1 VTPAPGPLTVA
12 EASLKL
18 DSARFAAMNAV
29 DASPKFKI
37 AKARVDAL
45 ASELEQARQGDDL
58 QAKLEASAA
67 WNSAR
72 LEYDRAHVAAI
83 ENDAG
88 VKKAADVLDHANAAA
103 RLVADQ
109 AAAAESERSR
119 QAAATAAAAQAE
131 REKDP
136 IYQAIKAHKVG
147 IGMTADQVIQSVGKP
162 QSVNRTTTAA
172 GVNEQWVYGGGYV
185 YLDNGIVTAV
195 QSSH

>member
-1 VTPAPGPLTVA
+1 
-12 EASLKL
+12 
-18 DSARFAAMNAV
+18 MNAV
-29 DASPKFKI
+29 DASPKFKT

-45 ASELEQARQGDDL
+45 FSELEQARQGDDP
-58 QAKLEASAA
+58 QAKLDASAA
-67 WNSAR
+67 WNAGR
-72 LEYDRAHVAAI
+72 LEYEAAHAAAI
-83 ENDAG
+83 NNNSA
-88 VKKAADVLDHANAAA
+88 VKAAQAVLDEANAAA
-103 RLVADQ
+103 RVAADQ
-109 AAAAESERSR
+109 AAAAESERER
-119 QAAATAAAAQAE
+119 QAAAAAAAAQAE

-185 YLDNGIVTAV
+185 YLDNGVVTAV